1 MASGTSSWVSKQH
14 GPIPAPMATRMS
26 SGRAPKRR
34 PISPTVLAGR
44 SRAVP
49 RHPAWT
55 APTDRVTGSW
65 SSRMMQSAEKTI
77 RLSPG
82 SSVTRASAVME
93 ATYPSQ
99 AEEPPVSPLRAWS
112 TQS

>member
-1 MASGTSSWVSKQH
+1 MKLETIKIGQIVNAH
-14 GPIPAPMATRMS
+14 GIRGEVRIQPRDGDTAFLTKFNTFLLD
-26 SGRAPKRR
+26 GR

-55 APTDRVTGSW
+55 APTDLVTGSW

-82 SSVTRASAVME
+82 SPVTRASAV
-93 ATYPSQ
+93 
-99 AEEPPVSPLRAWS
+99 
-112 TQS
+112 